1 MHSSSEEV
9 RNLQNSD
16 SNFEQSPKS
25 KRQQI
30 GDELYGMF
38 MDVFRDRLT
47 LTIKKE
53 DKTKGFTLRTKP
65 QGSNLPDLLVLDWD
79 VIGVTPE
86 QMFYQI
92 EFITEEQQKW
102 NYMCKLCKVVKKE
115 DDVEIIASK
124 FKIPFL

>member
-1 MHSSSEEV
+1 
-9 RNLQNSD
+9 
-16 SNFEQSPKS
+16 
-25 KRQQI
+25 
-30 GDELYGMF
+30 MF

-86 QMFYQI
+86 QMFY
-92 EFITEEQQKW
+92 
-102 NYMCKLCKVVKKE
+102 
-115 DDVEIIASK
+115 
-124 FKIPFL
+124 